1 MNHYVNILVKQYNKY
16 LKETANSTLEFFEE
30 LFFIVLMEI
39 SHFLNKMG
47 DVNVFYAY
55 NSIFE

>member
-1 MNHYVNILVKQYNKY
+1 MNHYVKQYNKY

-39 SHFLNKMG
+39 SHF
-47 DVNVFYAY
+47 
-55 NSIFE
+55 FEQNGGRKCVLRI